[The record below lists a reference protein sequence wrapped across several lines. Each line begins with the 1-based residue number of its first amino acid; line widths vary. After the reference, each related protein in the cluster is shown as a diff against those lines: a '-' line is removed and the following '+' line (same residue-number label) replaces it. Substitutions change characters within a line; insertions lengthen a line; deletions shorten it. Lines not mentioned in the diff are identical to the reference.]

1 MSTSPTPGLT
11 LTRRERALVD
21 SLQTPLAV
29 QRWLRSLPYNYETR
43 GETVR
48 SFRGVVRS
56 GRAHCLEAALAAAV
70 ILEQHG
76 DPPLLLSLAS
86 ADKLDHVLFAFRR
99 KGKWGTVARSRD
111 PGLHGRRAVYSTP
124 RRLAASYMDPYVDM
138 TGRIVGF
145 AIADL
150 RELGRYDWRLSRRN
164 VRRVEQWLI
173 DYPHRPLGMSDARYE
188 RLHERYRRY
197 RSRYPDRKPLYYDS
211 RRHWM

>member
-21 SLQTPLAV
+21 SLRTPLAV
-29 QRWLRSLPYNYETR
+29 QQWLRALPYNYETR

-111 PGLHGRRAVYSTP
+111 TGLHGRRAVYSTP
-124 RRLAASYMDPYVDM
+124 RQLAASYMDPYVDM

-173 DYPHRPLGMSDARYE
+173 DYPHGPLGMSDARYE

-197 RSRYPDRKPLYYDS
+197 KSRYPDRKPLYYDS
-211 RRHWM
+211 RRYWM